1 MSVRDLVEKGFEREA
16 FDGLIELAEQPVK
29 RYRLMLPTAPEVF
42 SIFSDDAMFRDEIES
57 LLFLDVNNFGNVEDL
72 IADVN
77 EHVTTT
83 DIFKLQRYF
92 TFLSCLYQKQLERVE
107 DEAERILL
115 TFTST
120 VLVISHDSLFMQMM
134 LIFKSEAKVRALID
148 LLKMTIRTEHI
159 DLQYRP
165 LIDLGSYYVVA
176 PHLLTASN
184 LVRNTIVANRLR
196 PITIGPID
204 PMVKAVTDALKL
216 ADFQVEADFKL
227 RAGGQDLELDIV
239 AWRDGH
245 LFFFECKNAYHPC
258 SAHEMRNSYDHLK
271 VGCEQLDKRR
281 QIFLD
286 PANQSVLFKKL
297 GWAVGPTACVH
308 TGIIIANRVFHG
320 TALNGHPVRQAHEL
334 INVLMNGKVVGE
346 NRSLSFWAGPAFQT
360 DDLITY
366 LEGDSV
372 ATKQLAALDPT
383 DWEFTMGY
391 RRLIF
396 SSYVLD
402 PRKLY
407 QVMGTSYPA
416 A

>member
-1 MSVRDLVEKGFEREA
+1 M
-16 FDGLIELAEQPVK
+16 
-29 RYRLMLPTAPEVF
+29 
-42 SIFSDDAMFRDEIES
+42 
-57 LLFLDVNNFGNVEDL
+57 
-72 IADVN
+72 
-77 EHVTTT
+77 
-83 DIFKLQRYF
+83 
-92 TFLSCLYQKQLERVE
+92 
-107 DEAERILL
+107 
-115 TFTST
+115 
-120 VLVISHDSLFMQMM
+120 
-134 LIFKSEAKVRALID
+134 
-148 LLKMTIRTEHI
+148 
-159 DLQYRP
+159 
-165 LIDLGSYYVVA
+165 
-176 PHLLTASN
+176 ASN

-196 PITIGPID
+196 PITIGPTD
-204 PMVKAVTDALKL
+204 PMVNAVIEALKQ
-216 ADFQVEADFKL
+216 ANFQVEADFKL

-297 GWAVGPTACVH
+297 GWAVQPTVYVH

-320 TALNGHPVRQAHEL
+320 AALNGHPVRQAHEF
-334 INVLMNGKVVGE
+334 INVLMNGKLVNGDQT
-346 NRSLSFWAGPAFQT
+346 LSFWAGPAFQT

-372 ATKQLAALDPT
+372 ATKQLAALDPI
-383 DWEFTMGY
+383 DWEFSMGY

-407 QVMGTSYPA
+407 QVLGTSYPA